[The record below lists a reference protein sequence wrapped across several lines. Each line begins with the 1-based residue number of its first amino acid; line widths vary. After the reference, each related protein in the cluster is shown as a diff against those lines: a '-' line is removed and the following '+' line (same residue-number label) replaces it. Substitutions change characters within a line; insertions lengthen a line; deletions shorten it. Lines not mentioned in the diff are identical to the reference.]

1 MNYSLGKVDPTGNLA
16 KCLKSGQNFSR
27 SGRKKYSSAGTALLL
42 KLLFAAA
49 CSNVQRAA
57 IWFLAVLHSLPDL
70 YYSIMQAQNSYW
82 LDCSAV
88 QPTCDSAMLLAAW
101 WCVAC
106 GLTPRCTA
114 HNRAIWSGWSSDLYC
129 STMPACRTEAWAT
142 SVLLPSE
149 PVWLRP
155 TMDYTNLGLIIQ
167 SMLAKSNTCSTAV
180 FNWAAKWRADFL
192 LLMLIS
198 FIM

>member
-1 MNYSLGKVDPTGNLA
+1 MYVQKTPPTPPQNTPFPALNLKVGKMNYSLGKVDPTGNLA

-88 QPTCDSAMLLAAW
+88 QPTCDSAMLLAA
-101 WCVAC
+101 
-106 GLTPRCTA
+106 
-114 HNRAIWSGWSSDLYC
+114 
-129 STMPACRTEAWAT
+129 
-142 SVLLPSE
+142 
-149 PVWLRP
+149 
-155 TMDYTNLGLIIQ
+155 
-167 SMLAKSNTCSTAV
+167 
-180 FNWAAKWRADFL
+180 
-192 LLMLIS
+192 
-198 FIM
+198 